1 MGCISNKCDYNPEEI
16 ALLIKEMSLRY
27 NMHPPSKL
35 DLIHRKYSNSG
46 KINENQWKEIK
57 SLLHFK
63 DECKNSE
70 VFYNSFLIGDE
81 YSLRLLLILGNLLSY
96 GNFTE
101 KAKLMFEII
110 DVENTKIAS
119 KQKVG
124 ELVDDLI
131 DISVNKIPLLIEEK
145 SKKSAYLRLMPRKI
159 KIGKEQMMKH
169 YYRTQ
174 EIAITQEEFID
185 TFLNGSSTR
194 LLTAS
199 GIRMFIYKF
208 SI

>member
-81 YSLRLLLILGNLLSY
+81 YSLRLLLLLGNLLSY

-145 SKKSAYLRLMPRKI
+145 SKKSIRKI
-159 KIGKEQMMKH
+159 RK
-169 YYRTQ
+169 
-174 EIAITQEEFID
+174 
-185 TFLNGSSTR
+185 
-194 LLTAS
+194 
-199 GIRMFIYKF
+199 
-208 SI
+208 